1 MSVPELLEF
10 HEDVLVDGLVEEG
23 VPDRRDDVRDD
34 RVVQVRRRRHLFLVM
49 KIGPSC
55 SPSVVT
61 FVGFESVGLGRVSF
75 LIEALLSIFQCG
87 RLPNSIQADGQKKD
101 VQGMSLKLILKI
113 CISFCPVS
121 LRQ

>member
-1 MSVPELLEF
+1 MSVPELFEL

-61 FVGFESVGLGRVSF
+61 FVGFESVGLGGASF
-75 LIEALLSIFQCG
+75 LSRPCCG
-87 RLPNSIQADGQKKD
+87 FFNARYFPTLFRQMMGRKD
-101 VQGMSLKLILKI
+101 VQGMCFKLIPN
-113 CISFCPVS
+113 ISSFV
-121 LRQ
+121 QFT